1 MIPLLSMPENLH
13 RLLARIVFGK
23 FASLRQLVG
32 VSRMD
37 VGTVEKH
44 LMTAYA

>member
-1 MIPLLSMPENLH
+1 MVPLLSMPENLH

-23 FASLRQLVG
+23 FASLRHLVG

-37 VGTVEKH
+37 AGAVEKH
-44 LMTAYA
+44 LMSAYA